1 MRFEIRCKLEKKV
14 ISTDYRRKI
23 LSFFKRSLEEY
34 NADIKKAIYDDPERR
49 NFTFSVYLPVE
60 KIEKDRVYLKNNDIK
75 IFLSVE
81 NMMEALHFLNALIGS
96 KGKKFSMGENS
107 FVVESIHKR
116 QEKEIV
122 RDEVIFKTLSPIVI
136 REVREGKNSWYHDFD
151 EKGMEILKKNT
162 LYNLKNKFY
171 KSSLEEFEVVPIK
184 TRRTVVSFYKSKFPV
199 TLGTFYV
206 KADKKILNYLY
217 KSGFGSRS
225 SAGFGMLEVIE

>member
-34 NADIKKAIYDDPERR
+34 NREIKKAIYDDPERR

-60 KIEKDRVYLKNNDIK
+60 KIEKDRVYLKNDGIK
-75 IFLSVE
+75 VFLSVE

-107 FVVESIHKR
+107 FVVRSIHKR
-116 QEKEIV
+116 EEIEIV
-122 RDEVIFKTLSPIVI
+122 RDEVIFKALSPIVI

-151 EKGMEILKKNT
+151 KKGMEILKKNT
-162 LYNLKNKFY
+162 LYNLKDKFY

-184 TRRTVVSFYKSKFPV
+184 TRRTVVSFYKSNFPV

>member
-23 LSFFKRSLEEY
+23 LSFFKGSLEEY
-34 NADIKKAIYDDPERR
+34 NLDIKKAIYDDPERR

-60 KIEKDRVYLKNNDIK
+60 KIEKDRVYLKNNYIK

-96 KGKKFSMGENS
+96 KGKKISMDENS
-107 FVVESIHKR
+107 FVVERIHKR
-116 QEKEIV
+116 LEKEVV
-122 RDEVIFKTLSPIVI
+122 RDEAVFRTLSPIVI

-151 EKGMEILKKNT
+151 EKGLKILKKNT
-162 LYNLKNKFY
+162 LYNLKDKFS
-171 KSSLEEFEVVPIK
+171 KSLLEEFEIVPIK
-184 TRRTVVSFYKSKFPV
+184 TKRTVVSFYSSKFPV
-199 TLGTFYV
+199 TLGNFYM
-206 KADKKILNYLY
+206 KGDKKILNYLY

-225 SAGFGMLEVIE
+225 SAGFGMLEIIE